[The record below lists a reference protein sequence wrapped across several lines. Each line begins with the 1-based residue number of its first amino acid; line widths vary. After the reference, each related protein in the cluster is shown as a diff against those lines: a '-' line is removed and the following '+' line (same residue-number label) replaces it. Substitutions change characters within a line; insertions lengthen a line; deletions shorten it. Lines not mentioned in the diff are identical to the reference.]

1 MPPKASTRRSAPKD
15 DKKDDSPVL
24 PEPEAKAR
32 PTRGRVA
39 DKSAPKDVEPA
50 KKVKADEVVVEDKA
64 KSAPKKTRSGDL
76 SASKKD
82 DPPAKTSPAKVAAKE
97 AAKPVAQ

>member
-1 MPPKASTRRSAPKD
+1 MPPKASTRRSAAKD
-15 DKKDDSPVL
+15 DKKDDSPVKPY
-24 PEPEAKAR
+24 PEVKTR
-32 PTRGRVA
+32 PTRGRAA
-39 DKSAPKDVEPA
+39 DKSAPKDMEPA
-50 KKVKADEVVVEDKA
+50 KKVKADDVVADDKA

-82 DPPAKTSPAKVAAKE
+82 DPPAKTSPAKVVAKE